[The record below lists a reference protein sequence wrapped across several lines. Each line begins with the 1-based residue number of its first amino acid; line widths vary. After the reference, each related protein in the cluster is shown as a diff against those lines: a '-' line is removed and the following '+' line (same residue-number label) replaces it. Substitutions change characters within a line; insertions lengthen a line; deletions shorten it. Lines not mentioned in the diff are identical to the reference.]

1 MLSLHMRTRKSSA
14 PLSCGLI
21 AINSPTIAGRVGHI
35 IHSRIAAS
43 SESDYSE
50 SPTCTVSSD
59 LEELY
64 ESFYS
69 VNETD
74 EASEGIG
81 RMMVRVQV
89 ISMFLKI

>member
-1 MLSLHMRTRKSSA
+1 MRKSSA
-14 PLSCGLI
+14 PLPCGLI
-21 AINSPTIAGRVGHI
+21 TINSVTPPVLGRVGHI
-35 IHSRIAAS
+35 IDSRIAAS

-50 SPTCTVSSD
+50 SPTCTASSD

-74 EASEGIG
+74 EASEGTG